1 MEIKIYLYVNKCSI
15 EKYAYFCMKVD
26 FLTLNYKIRQITK
39 QQRTME
45 GGLNLGPRG
54 SRPWVL
60 TTSAHFLTTAAVWDL
75 AQGTKSQTKDH
86 AQGVANDTFP
96 TQVPAEPHLTVSPW
110 PCTDHPSC
118 LHLNSVCL
126 PCIEP

>member
-1 MEIKIYLYVNKCSI
+1 MEIKIYLYANKSGI
-15 EKYAYFCMKVD
+15 EKYAYFCMKMD
-26 FLTLNYKIRQITK
+26 FLTLNYRIRQITK

-60 TTSAHFLTTAAVWDL
+60 TTTARFLTTAAAWDL
-75 AQGTKSQTKDH
+75 AQGTKSQTKDR

-96 TQVPAEPHLTVSPW
+96 TQFLAELHLTVSVA
-110 PCTDHPSC
+110 
-118 LHLNSVCL
+118 LH
-126 PCIEP
+126 